1 MENHKFC
8 PFMST
13 ANETVE
19 CSTECK
25 INSRSPLQECV
36 FEIIAKQMIVIENTT
51 NEINATLK
59 FAHFGIEV

>member
-36 FEIIAKQMIVIENTT
+36 FEIIAKQLIVIENTT
-51 NEINATLK
+51 NEIDATLK
-59 FAHFGIEV
+59 YVHFGIEE